1 MRGRR
6 ALALGV
12 VLVLASRAAA
22 DTGSGSGAPAEL
34 DTSNLHLSTASTV
47 TTDGGTSL
55 RLPPGYFL
63 DETKHGQVDAE
74 FKRLQDQETRL
85 TAANGSLLKS
95 ASGFTPGWMT
105 AVAAFVVGGAVGAYL
120 EHRL

>member
-1 MRGRR
+1 MRARR

-22 DTGSGSGAPAEL
+22 DTGSGSEL
-34 DTSNLHLSTASTV
+34 DTSNLHLATSSTV
-47 TTDGGTSL
+47 ITDGGTSL

-63 DETKHGQVDAE
+63 DESKHGQVDAE

-95 ASGFTPGWMT
+95 ASGFTPGWMA